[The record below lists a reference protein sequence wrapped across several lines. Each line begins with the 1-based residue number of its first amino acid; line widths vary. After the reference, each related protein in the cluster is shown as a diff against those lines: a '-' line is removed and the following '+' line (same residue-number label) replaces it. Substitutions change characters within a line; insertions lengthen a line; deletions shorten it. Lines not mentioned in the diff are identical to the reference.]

1 MLWRNNVYPNMRR
14 PKLGFRNKSAL
25 EQLLICQRVVANL
38 TRAPQAQLVNIA
50 LADTRAAVVAARTS
64 HERLEKLKADLK
76 TETRRRNELLRLA
89 RDKVTRAQ
97 LGQFSNLNLSSD
109 LMHAAGMERPAS
121 KRRSV
126 GEPAKV
132 ANLRAVSATHSTDIT
147 LRWERSVRRCSFE
160 IQIRLEGEPETA
172 WRHHHI
178 CLRQRCEIKG
188 LKSGGLYWFRVC
200 ATNAHGTGPWSNPVS
215 ARVR

>member
-1 MLWRNNVYPNMRR
+1 MRR
-14 PKLGFRNKSAL
+14 PKLGFRNKTAL
-25 EQLLICQRVVANL
+25 EQLQICQRVVANL
-38 TRAPQAQLVNIA
+38 TRAPKAQLVNVA
-50 LADTRAAVVAARTS
+50 LADTRAAVVAVRTS

-76 TETRRRNELLRLA
+76 SETRRRNELLRIA

-97 LGQFSNLNLSSD
+97 LGQLSNLNPRSD
-109 LMHAAGMERPAS
+109 QMQTAGMELSAS
-121 KRRSV
+121 KRRFV

-132 ANLRAVSATHSTDIT
+132 TKVRAVPATHSTDIT

-160 IQIRLEGEPETA
+160 IQIRLDGEPESE

-188 LKSGGLYWFRVC
+188 LKSGGLYWFRVR
-200 ATNAHGTGPWSNPVS
+200 ASNAHGPGPWSNPVS

>member
-1 MLWRNNVYPNMRR
+1 MRC

-25 EQLLICQRVVANL
+25 AQLLICQRVVANL
-38 TRAPQAQLVNIA
+38 TRAPKAQLVNVA
-50 LADTRAAVVAARTS
+50 LAETRAAVAAARTS

-76 TETRRRNELLRLA
+76 AETRRRDELLRLA

-97 LGQFSNLNLSSD
+97 LGQFNNLN
-109 LMHAAGMERPAS
+109 HHAEQAQAAGMELPGS

-132 ANLRAVSATHSTDIT
+132 ANLRAVPATHSTDIT

-160 IQIRLEGEPETA
+160 IQIRLEGEPESE
-172 WRHHHI
+172 WQHHHV

-188 LKSGGLYWFRVC
+188 LKSGGLYWFRVR
-200 ATNAHGTGPWSNPVS
+200 AHNAHGSGPWSNPVS